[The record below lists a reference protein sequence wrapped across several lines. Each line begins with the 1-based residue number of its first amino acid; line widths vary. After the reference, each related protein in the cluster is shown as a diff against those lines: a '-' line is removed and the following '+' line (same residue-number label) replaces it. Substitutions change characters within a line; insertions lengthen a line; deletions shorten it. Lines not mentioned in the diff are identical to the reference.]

1 MISVLKLADEESCMY
16 IKCLAIQVCRYV
28 HREATN
34 DSKGTAYVCSCYIV
48 YLCSR
53 SG

>member
-1 MISVLKLADEESCMY
+1 MISIPKLADEESCMY
-16 IKCLAIQVCRYV
+16 MKCLAIQVCTYV
-28 HREATN
+28 HCEATN
-34 DSKGTAYVCSCYIV
+34 ATTGTAYVCSCYTV

>member
-1 MISVLKLADEESCMY
+1 MISMLKLADEESCMY
-16 IKCLAIQVCRYV
+16 MKCLAIQVRTYV
-28 HREATN
+28 HCGATN
-34 DSKGTAYVCSCYIV
+34 ATTATAYVCSCYIV